1 MCPYCGAENPDIMWY
16 CGSCER
22 SLRGSVEPATVPAV
36 QGPQPTAGPAPSF
49 GGSARPNPSR
59 LPTYKL
65 NAAIIAAAIG
75 VALTFIG
82 FVLYAYYYER
92 IIDPDRDFGRIMDL
106 FDIAKYS
113 MYAKFA
119 GEAAALAGAV
129 LVIQAV
135 MVGGLGSA
143 SAAARQIRLRIILL
157 IGIVMTALVAVV
169 TVAMVF
175 LYEAEPD
182 LSESAMRIVSRMVV
196 YLPQAAVV
204 LGAVALL
211 VVAVSL
217 RSASLGRGATTVAEP
232 PGTQ

>member
-1 MCPYCGAENPDIMWY
+1 
-16 CGSCER
+16 
-22 SLRGSVEPATVPAV
+22 LRESAEPATVPAD
-36 QGPQPTAGPAPSF
+36 QGPQPTAGPTPSF
-49 GGSARPNPSR
+49 EGSARPDPSR
-59 LPTYKL
+59 LPTNKL

-92 IIDPDRDFGRIMDL
+92 MIDPNRDFNRIMDL

-119 GEAAALAGAV
+119 GEVAALAGAV

-143 SAAARQIRLRIILL
+143 SAAARQIRLGSILW
-157 IGIVMTALVAVV
+157 IGIVMTALMAVV
-169 TVAMVF
+169 TVAMVYI
-175 LYEAEPD
+175 YEAEPD
-182 LSESAMRIVSRMVV
+182 LSESAMRMVSRMVV

-211 VVAVSL
+211 VVTVFL